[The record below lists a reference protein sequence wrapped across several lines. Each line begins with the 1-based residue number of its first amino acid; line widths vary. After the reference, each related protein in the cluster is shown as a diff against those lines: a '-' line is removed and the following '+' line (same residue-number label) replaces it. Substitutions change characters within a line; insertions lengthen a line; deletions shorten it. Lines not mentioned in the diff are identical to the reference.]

1 MIIDAH
7 CDTLEKWTD
16 GNKNTHFQKNDIK
29 GNYIQ
34 IFALF
39 CSEEKK
45 WERVNSLLDTF
56 DSSDLGKKIYSKSDL
71 ESGFSFGSL
80 LSLEGADFLSEDMGR
95 IDTLFE
101 RGVRML
107 SLTWNHSN
115 LLAGSSLEK
124 DLGLTSLGLK
134 VLKRAEEKGMT
145 IDLSH
150 IGEKSFYDVLENACT
165 SVVLSHSNSKK
176 ICNHKRNITDEQFLA
191 VMKNKGCVGINFY
204 PPFLREDE
212 RASMDDIIKHI
223 DHFLSLG
230 GEDNIGI
237 GTDFDGIGFLPD
249 DVTGTKS
256 LYTLSDRLDYFY
268 GEKITKKIMG
278 ENFFRV
284 LKGNLF

>member
-16 GNKNTHFQKNDIK
+16 GHKNTHFQKSDIK
-29 GNYIQ
+29 GDYIQ
-34 IFALF
+34 IFAVF
-39 CSEEKK
+39 CGEEKK
-45 WERVNSLLDTF
+45 WERVNSLINTF
-56 DSSDLGKKIYSKSDL
+56 DSSSLGKKIYCKGDL
-71 ESGFSFGSL
+71 EERFSFGSL
-80 LSLEGADFLSEDMGR
+80 LSLEGADFLAEDMGR

-101 RGVRML
+101 RGIRMI

-115 LLAGSSLEK
+115 LLAGSSFEK
-124 DLGLTSLGLK
+124 DFGLTPIGLN

-145 IDLSH
+145 LDLSH
-150 IGEKSFYDVLENACT
+150 IGERSFYDILENT
-165 SVVLSHSNSKK
+165 EKSVVLSHSNSKK

-191 VMKNKGCVGINFY
+191 VVKNEGCVGINFY
-204 PPFLREDE
+204 PPFLTEYK

-237 GTDFDGIGFLPD
+237 GTDFDGVDFLPD
-249 DVTGTKS
+249 GVTGTKA
-256 LYTLSDRLDYFY
+256 LYILLDRLDYLY